1 MRKDIVVEVSAA
13 GRARLQAIVAD
24 RNSPQKHA
32 WRARIILLTA
42 AGLGTVE
49 IMRRTGKSKTSV
61 WRWQERF
68 MNEGIEGL
76 RRDKT
81 RPSRIPPLGPQV
93 AERVVALT
101 QDDPPGET
109 THWTAAMMAK
119 AAGISVSSVQ
129 RIWRTHGLQPHRVR
143 QFKLSTDPQFA
154 AKLRDIVGLYVDPP
168 AHAIVLSVD
177 EKSQIQALDRTQPGL
192 PLKRGRTGTM
202 THDYKR
208 NGTTTLFAALD
219 VLDGKV
225 IGRCMQRHRHQEFIR
240 FLNTIEAEVPV
251 GRIVHVILDNYGPH
265 KHPKTRAWLDRHPR
279 FVFHYTPTSASWL
292 NAVEGFFAKLTRRR
306 LKRGAF
312 GSIVEL
318 QAAINRFLRETND
331 APKPFTWTA
340 DPDKIIA
347 AVRAPNVRFDPLGR
361 REGKQRQAD
370 LLGSPAAMTRRIRS
384 GSEPTPAFRMT
395 AARWFST
402 VRWLMPSSW
411 AMTLF

>member
-1 MRKDIVVEVSAA
+1 MRKDIVVDVSAA

-24 RNSPQKHA
+24 RNSPQKHV
-32 WRARIILLTA
+32 WRARIILLTV

-49 IMRRTGKSKTSV
+49 IMRRTGKSKTCV

-68 MNEGIEGL
+68 MHEGIEGL

-81 RPSRIPPLGPQV
+81 RPPRIPRLGPQV
-93 AERVVALT
+93 AERVIALT
-101 QDDPPGET
+101 QEDPPGET

-119 AAGISVSSVQ
+119 AVRISVSSVQ

-154 AKLRDIVGLYVDPP
+154 TKLRDIVGLYVDPP

-219 VLDGKV
+219 VLEGKV

-279 FVFHYTPTSASWL
+279 FCVPLHPDLRLMAQRSRRLLRKADPAPSQ
-292 NAVEGFFAKLTRRR
+292 TRRVR
-306 LKRGAF
+306 LDRRPP
-312 GSIVEL
+312 S
-318 QAAINRFLRETND
+318 RH
-331 APKPFTWTA
+331 KP
-340 DPDKIIA
+340 
-347 AVRAPNVRFDPLGR
+347 
-361 REGKQRQAD
+361 
-370 LLGSPAAMTRRIRS
+370 LLAGNQ
-384 GSEPTPAFRMT
+384 
-395 AARWFST
+395 
-402 VRWLMPSSW
+402 
-411 AMTLF
+411 